1 MTAGCATLLAGGEA
15 PLEQTWRASRVWIPG
30 RSLQPPRPTPLTGRL
45 DALASRLDQ
54 LPASS
59 SIPLVIYV
67 HDCPGLGREVDLW
80 GERLAAQGYAVIA
93 PDSLARSGRAPRCPP
108 RDLDTVLTR
117 ESEIRYAVAQARATP
132 WVRQRAVF
140 VLGVGQGATIVA
152 RGGVG
157 RVTGTAIV
165 GGSGDPR
172 RVSPALVREPDGP
185 PSEED
190 LGAVVDFL
198 QRLTPR

>member
-1 MTAGCATLLAGGEA
+1 M
-15 PLEQTWRASRVWIPG
+15 PG
-30 RSLQPPRPTPLTGRL
+30 RSLQPPRPAPLTGRL
-45 DALASRLDQ
+45 AALASHIDQ

-67 HDCPGLGREVDLW
+67 HDCTGLGREVDLW
-80 GERLAAQGYAVIA
+80 GERLVAQGYAVIA
-93 PDSLARSGRAPRCPP
+93 PDSFARGGRAPACPP

-117 ESEIRYAVAQARATP
+117 ESELRYAVQQARATP

-157 RVTGTAIV
+157 RVTGAVII

-172 RVSPALVREPDGP
+172 RVSPALVREREGP
-185 PSEED
+185 PGEED
-190 LGAVVDFL
+190 LAAVVDFL